1 MPSFAE
7 IDQYFYMAD
16 LSDDQ
21 YLDIDE
27 MYQLYN

>member
-1 MPSFAE
+1 MPSFAK

-16 LSDDQ
+16 LSDDG